1 MPTAY
6 TSRRARVCTMSL
18 LLSSFLLSA
27 ALVPQG
33 EPDLDLPAVLDR
45 MQHLRF
51 LAEEPAEGETTLR
64 FAAAGTADPTL
75 SETEVE
81 LFAAEGPGILGRLMI
96 ARPTGELRF
105 YFDGVSEPSI
115 AMPAR
120 QFFSLQGPFQAPLV
134 SLSGR
139 SGILR
144 APIPFAKSLRVTTT
158 QASPRFE
165 AGVHVM
171 GADTQLVSAS
181 AQRFDE
187 VAPTIERIAR
197 EIAGSVESERWR
209 TSFGTGVCD
218 PSFPFKYDINGNGVV
233 QWFSIRFISQDRIT
247 PEEMAEYLRSMRIE
261 IVDRSREGGSE
272 NVTASV
278 PFGDF
283 FGTAPDITTW
293 RSDVL
298 SIDSATQTFTCRFP
312 IPYTGGFGLRMKSM
326 RKMEKQVRI
335 KLTIGFEQLA
345 EPPAWR
351 FHAGFFQKRGLQ
363 VGQQSEIPLGKLAGP
378 GRLVGL
384 SLSGL
389 YSGQQAWDEGELQIL
404 ADGVALDSGK
414 LLATELFDRTTRR
427 DGPASFGYTSRNR
440 FWVHDPVQFQEELS
454 VALELGASEDAEL
467 GLEGVAYWYAP
478 ANQPSPFP
486 APEDAEALRPAPLP
500 EFEGELEANTIE
512 AEEMRMDRKFGEG
525 EIAVL
530 TAEQMEGAQLG
541 AWQWKG
547 MNKGD
552 FVKLGAEIIGS
563 AEWTVAGRFWC
574 YPGGPTVQMSI
585 SGIPLGQGTYSL
597 DAEEPGWK
605 LFEFGPMILR
615 PREHIMLLG
624 IGETGSDDGVGVV
637 FDYLLLRPKK

>member
-1 MPTAY
+1 
-6 TSRRARVCTMSL
+6 MSL
-18 LLSSFLLSA
+18 LLSSLLLSC

-33 EPDLDLPAVLDR
+33 EAELDLPAVLDR

-64 FAAAGTADPTL
+64 FAAAGSAEPTL
-75 SETEVE
+75 SEAEVE
-81 LFAAEGPGILGRLMI
+81 LFSAEGPGMLGRLMI
-96 ARPTGELRF
+96 ARPAGDLRF
-105 YFDGVSEPSI
+105 YFDGASAPSI
-115 AMPAR
+115 EMPAR

-134 SLSGR
+134 TLNSRAGV
-139 SGILR
+139 LR

-165 AGVHVM
+165 AGVHVL
-171 GADTQLVSAS
+171 GQETQLVSAS
-181 AQRFDE
+181 TQRLDE
-187 VAPTIERIAR
+187 VAPTVERIAR
-197 EIAGSVESERWR
+197 EIAGSVDSERWR

-218 PSFPFKYDINGNGVV
+218 PSFPFAYDINGNGIVH
-233 QWFSIRFISQDRIT
+233 WFSIRFISQDRIT

-261 IVDRSREGGSE
+261 IVDRSREAGSE
-272 NVTASV
+272 NVTVAV

-298 SIDSATQTFTCRFP
+298 SIDAATQTFTCRFP
-312 IPYTGGFGLRMKSM
+312 IPYTGGFGLRMKSV
-326 RKMEKQVRI
+326 RKMEKQVRL
-335 KLTIGFEQLA
+335 KLTLGFEQLA

-351 FHAGFFQKRGLQ
+351 FHAGFLQKRGIQ
-363 VGQQSEIPLGKLAGP
+363 VAQQGEVPLGTLQGP

-389 YSGQQAWDEGELQIL
+389 YSGQEAWDEGGLQIL

-427 DGPASFGYTSRNR
+427 DGPASFGYTARNR
-440 FWVHDPVQFQEELS
+440 FWIHDPVQFEEELS
-454 VALELGASEDAEL
+454 LALELGARESGEL

-478 ANQPSPFP
+478 ADQSNPYPVP
-486 APEDAEALRPAPLP
+486 DDAEAMRPAPLP
-500 EFEGELEANTIE
+500 KFEGELEAGTVE
-512 AEEMRMDRKFGEG
+512 AEEMRLDRKYGEG

-530 TAEQMEGAQLG
+530 TADQMEGAQLG

-547 MNKGD
+547 MNAGD
-552 FVKLGAEIIGS
+552 FVKLGAEISGS

-574 YPGGPTVQMSI
+574 YPGGPTVQLSI

-605 LFEFGPMILR
+605 LLEFGPMILR
-615 PREHIMLLG
+615 PREHILLLG
-624 IGETGSDDGVGVV
+624 VGETGSEDGVGVV